1 MKKTD
6 KKKQER
12 QVINLLKK
20 TRNTS
25 FYIMLFIITIFQAT
39 CLFTLIAKAD
49 EQYRT
54 SIFIAFGIYILVE
67 YLYFIGARL
76 ILKRYGFEVEL
87 IAFLLTSI
95 GLTITA
101 SVYPDAILKQF
112 IAVVIGIVGFVV
124 LQWFMRE
131 LKPCLALRVPV
142 AVLALGLMAFAVVFA
157 KYTNGAR
164 NWIYIGGISIQP
176 SELVKVAFV
185 FVGAASL
192 EKLQSN
198 KSLTK
203 FIVFAFAC
211 VGALFLMYDFGTALI
226 FFFTFIV
233 ISFMRS
239 GDVRTIFIICTIALM
254 GGLLILLFKPYVAN
268 RFMAFGHVWENFDT
282 SGYQQTR
289 TMIYSASGGLFG
301 VGIGNGHLRDIF
313 AATEDLVFGVVCEE
327 FGMIMAGAILLSYV
341 ALLVYSIRHAK
352 YARSTFYAIS
362 ACGASS
368 LMLFQAALNV
378 FGVNDLLPLTGV
390 TLPFVSRGGSSII
403 CCWMLLA
410 FIKAVDRSTYRY
422 GGVRQ

>member
-1 MKKTD
+1 ML
-6 KKKQER
+6 KKKKN
-12 QVINLLKK
+12 VNL
-20 TRNTS
+20 
-25 FYIMLFIITIFQAT
+25 YIMLFIITLFQLV
-39 CLFTLIAKAD
+39 CLFTLLFKAED
-49 EQYRT
+49 EHRLD
-54 SIFIAFGIYILVE
+54 IFISFDLYILVE
-67 YLYFIGARL
+67 YLYFIGTRL
-76 ILKRYGFEVEL
+76 ILKRNGFEVEL

-101 SVYPDAILKQF
+101 SVYPEATIKQF

-131 LKPCLALRVPV
+131 LKPCIALRVPV
-142 AVLALGLMAFAVVFA
+142 AVLAVGLMAFAVVFA

-164 NWIYIGGISIQP
+164 NWIYIGGVSVQP

-203 FIVFAFAC
+203 FIIFAFAC
-211 VGALFLMYDFGTALI
+211 VGALFLMHDFGTALI
-226 FFFTFIV
+226 FFFTFVV

-239 GDVRTIFIICTIALM
+239 GDVRTILIVCTVALM
-254 GGLLILLFKPYVAN
+254 GGLLILLFRPYVAN
-268 RFMAFGHVWENFDT
+268 RFQAFGHVWEYFDT

-301 VGIGNGHLRDIF
+301 VGIGNGHLREIF
-313 AATEDLVFGVVCEE
+313 ASTEDLVFGVVCEE

-362 ACGASS
+362 ACGASA
-368 LMLFQAALNV
+368 LMIFQAALNV

>member
-1 MKKTD
+1 M
-6 KKKQER
+6 
-12 QVINLLKK
+12 LKK
-20 TRNTS
+20 TKNVNL
-25 FYIMLFIITIFQAT
+25 YIMLFIITLFQLV
-39 CLFTLIAKAD
+39 CLFTLLFKAED
-49 EQYRT
+49 EHRLD
-54 SIFIAFGIYILVE
+54 IFISFVLYILVE
-67 YLYFIGARL
+67 YLYFIGTRL
-76 ILKRYGFEVEL
+76 ILKRNGFEVEL

-101 SVYPDAILKQF
+101 SVYPEATIKQF

-131 LKPCLALRVPV
+131 LKPCIALRVPV
-142 AVLALGLMAFAVVFA
+142 AVLAVGLMAFAVVFA

-164 NWIYIGGISIQP
+164 NWIYIGGVSVQP

-203 FIVFAFAC
+203 FIIFAFAC
-211 VGALFLMYDFGTALI
+211 VGALFLMHDFGTALI
-226 FFFTFIV
+226 FFFTFVV

-239 GDVRTIFIICTIALM
+239 GDVRTILIVCTVALM
-254 GGLLILLFKPYVAN
+254 GGLLILLFRPYVAN
-268 RFMAFGHVWENFDT
+268 RFQAFGHVWEYFDT

-289 TMIYSASGGLFG
+289 TMIYSTSGGLFG
-301 VGIGNGHLRDIF
+301 VGIGNGHLREIF
-313 AATEDLVFGVVCEE
+313 ASTEDLVFGVVCEE

-362 ACGASS
+362 ACGASA